1 MFYLP
6 DGIMQSIYVCPV
18 IHGGVPTVTLFFFF
32 FCGVGGYLQALWRGF
47 SLRRRLKAALAA
59 VPVSDMEEDDFFE
72 EDVFEELD
80 AFFLK
85 QVCRLRHAPDVIGVK
100 MVKSLFLT
108 VESAGW
114 GWGADQTSPW
124 STAAEGTAPIL
135 QHWADGCY

>member
-6 DGIMQSIYVCPV
+6 DGIMQRIYVCPV
-18 IHGGVPTVTLFFFF
+18 ILRRVPTVPLILLLFF

-85 QVCRLRHAPDVIGVK
+85 QVRRLRHATDVIGVK

-114 GWGADQTSPW
+114 G
-124 STAAEGTAPIL
+124 
-135 QHWADGCY
+135 